1 MRRSRLLFP
10 LTLALAL
17 LVAFYIYTASPG
29 RVKTVSFE
37 SSLVGKALPYEVVL
51 PRGYGY
57 ALITSRKRYPVLYLL
72 HGWSGHPQ
80 GWLTE
85 TKLTDYAARYQVIV
99 VLPEGNNGWYT
110 DSATMSADKYESY
123 ILQELIPDVDNR
135 FRTLKQREARAVAGL
150 SMGGYGALK
159 FGLKHP
165 DLFAFSASMSGAFDA
180 PVRMDDYSIKQVF
193 GDADNPARAANDL
206 FRLAGNL
213 SADKVAALPY
223 FYFDCGTE
231 DPWLKTN
238 RELSKLFSEHN
249 IAHEYRELPGGHDWK
264 YWDKQV
270 QEILRLAAQR
280 LTPAE

>member
-1 MRRSRLLFP
+1 MRRSRVPLL
-10 LTLALAL
+10 LTFALAL
-17 LVAFYIYTASPG
+17 LVAFYVYTTG
-29 RVKTVSFE
+29 NVRVETVSLQ

-51 PRGYGY
+51 PRGY

-85 TKLTDYAARYQVIV
+85 TRLKEYVARHQVIV
-99 VLPEGNNGWYT
+99 VLPEGDNGWYT
-110 DSATMSADKYESY
+110 DSATLPAERYESY

-135 FRTLKQREARAVAGL
+135 FRTLRERNGRAVAGF
-150 SMGGYGALK
+150 SMGGYGAVK

-193 GDADNPARAANDL
+193 GAADNPARTSNDL
-206 FRLAGNL
+206 FKLAGLL
-213 SADKVAALPY
+213 STDEVAALPY

-231 DPWLKTN
+231 DHWLETN
-238 RELSKLFSEHN
+238 RELSKLFSERK

-264 YWDKQV
+264 YWDRQV
-270 QEILRLAAQR
+270 QEILRIAAQR
-280 LTPAE
+280 LTPAR